1 MRTCFVAFALGAVL
15 STWSSVAC
23 AQRAVFLVRHADRL
37 DKSEGSPL
45 SKAGEARAQLL
56 ARLLKDAGVT
66 AIYTTPAKSSDLL
79 IKTAEPLAFALKIK
93 PVSVLDTDLKKLFK
107 RVRDENRDGIVLI
120 VGTGRSVPALL
131 KMFGHPV
138 EVTIAPTEYDNLFL
152 LVPKDAGP
160 PTVLRL
166 RY

>member
-1 MRTCFVAFALGAVL
+1 M
-15 STWSSVAC
+15 
-23 AQRAVFLVRHADRL
+23 
-37 DKSEGSPL
+37 
-45 SKAGEARAQLL
+45 
-56 ARLLKDAGVT
+56 ARLLKDADIT
-66 AIYTTPAKSSDLL
+66 AIYATPAKSSDLL

-138 EVTIAPTEYDNLFL
+138 EVTIAPTEYDNLFV

>member
-1 MRTCFVAFALGAVL
+1 M
-15 STWSSVAC
+15 
-23 AQRAVFLVRHADRL
+23 
-37 DKSEGSPL
+37 
-45 SKAGEARAQLL
+45 

-66 AIYTTPAKSSDLL
+66 AIYTTPAKSSELL

-120 VGTGRSVPALL
+120 VGTARSVPALL
-131 KMFGHPV
+131 KLFGHPADI
-138 EVTIAPTEYDNLFL
+138 TIAPAEYDNLFVL
-152 LVPKDAGP
+152 LPKDTGP
-160 PTVLRL
+160 PTVLQL